1 MIHVTY
7 VKRTPLLADL
17 LSYCQ
22 SAFTGSAPG
31 RTSQLL
37 RLRMLPADGIHSLAA
52 SGSATLPVLRLCSDL
67 ACITHTPILC
77 KKEDFV
83 KKQFRHTKMIVSTLP
98 QIRPRFC
105 CSSSHFSV
113 MDIALHTISLKHTFV
128 SFVIFLSSPASRSVI
143 STPSRP
149 RASSSVHRPK
159 SISVSSAIGRTP
171 SESSVSLT

>member
-83 KKQFRHTKMIVSTLP
+83 KKQFRHFIHQLLLAKQTKTGNGYKNL
-98 QIRPRFC
+98 FC
-105 CSSSHFSV
+105 EEDDAVLVPGCRN
-113 MDIALHTISLKHTFV
+113 K
-128 SFVIFLSSPASRSVI
+128 
-143 STPSRP
+143 
-149 RASSSVHRPK
+149 
-159 SISVSSAIGRTP
+159 
-171 SESSVSLT
+171 EN

>member
-17 LSYCQ
+17 LAYCQ

-77 KKEDFV
+77 KNLYFV
-83 KKQFRHTKMIVSTLP
+83 KKQFRHFIQEDFFNNNGRKRRKDLKRSQRQGGFAVPFRNPGISNGLRRCLMAKQCEWQLGFASNNPLTLLNN
-98 QIRPRFC
+98 IASPR
-105 CSSSHFSV
+105 
-113 MDIALHTISLKHTFV
+113 
-128 SFVIFLSSPASRSVI
+128 
-143 STPSRP
+143 
-149 RASSSVHRPK
+149 
-159 SISVSSAIGRTP
+159 
-171 SESSVSLT
+171 